1 MVSWSW
7 ASSTR
12 LSVTTTTE
20 SKIGVLPLVEER
32 GQPIRDPGDAVGLT
46 RSGGVLDQVILSC
59 PILLHIGDELAHRVE
74 LMVSGEDDPLLG
86 HRLLVAVLIEDN
98 VVFLLQVQ
106 EFVDDVDEAVL
117 LQNGLPE
124 VLHGI
129 PIFASW
135 VPLFAVETRTVGALV
150 YGQEVGRV
158 ALEFG
163 CHRCIACVYREKGD
177 HAVLELEARFS
188 GIATLPL
195 SLGVLIGLIRELI
208 FELYAHNGNAIEVE
222 DYVDGLV
229 PRGREVELPDAAAC
243 VLPISNNGSL
253 I

>member
-1 MVSWSW
+1 M
-7 ASSTR
+7 
-12 LSVTTTTE
+12 
-20 SKIGVLPLVEER
+20 
-32 GQPIRDPGDAVGLT
+32 
-46 RSGGVLDQVILSC
+46 LDQVILSC